1 MFRFRVWLQNPKC
14 GYQYR
19 NPDFPIK
26 RNPRVCAWRSKIADC
41 WWRWSFFFS
50 DQMGPAHMSRLQL
63 PGFWAYYLR
72 QCKCCTVADP
82 GWISGSGWLSPPPP
96 PPSQV
101 RGGARGGLWVW
112 RPNPPPPPLSEGL
125 GLLLL
130 YVLLC
135 IQAPEWTRYKTKLL
149 VQLVQSKFEAWPHEI
164 FWGCTW
170 LNSTQNSKL

>member
-41 WWRWSFFFS
+41 WWRWSIFFS

-96 PPSQV
+96 PYLKV
-101 RGGARGGLWVW
+101 WVYHCCMYCYVFKL
-112 RPNPPPPPLSEGL
+112 LSEPDIKLNCWYSLFKVRLRHGL
-125 GLLLL
+125 MRFFGD
-130 YVLLC
+130 VPGS
-135 IQAPEWTRYKTKLL
+135 IQHKTRNFNF
-149 VQLVQSKFEAWPHEI
+149 QI
-164 FWGCTW
+164 
-170 LNSTQNSKL
+170 

>member
-1 MFRFRVWLQNPKC
+1 MFRFRVWFQNPKC

-41 WWRWSFFFS
+41 WWRWSIFFS

-96 PPSQV
+96 LSQ
-101 RGGARGGLWVW
+101 
-112 RPNPPPPPLSEGL
+112 GL
-125 GLLLL
+125 GLPLL

-135 IQAPEWTRYKTKLL
+135 IQAPEWTRYKAKLL
-149 VQLVQSKFEAWPHEI
+149 VQLVQSKIEARPHEI